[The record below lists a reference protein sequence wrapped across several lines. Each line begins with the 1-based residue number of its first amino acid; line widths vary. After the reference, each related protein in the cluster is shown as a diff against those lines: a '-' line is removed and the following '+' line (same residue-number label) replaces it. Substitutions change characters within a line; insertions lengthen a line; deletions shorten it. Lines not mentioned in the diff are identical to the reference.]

1 MIDIHSHLLFGI
13 DDGAKSLE
21 DSIVLLKQAEKIGYT
36 DIVCSS
42 HFYMGRY
49 ENKNYDKN
57 FDILKQKIKE
67 ENIKINLYKGNEI
80 TFMEGI
86 FSKLRSINSINNG
99 NYILVE
105 FKRRFIFSVYKTFL
119 KTLLDLE
126 YRPILAHIE
135 RYPFIKFEEFKELYN
150 MGIIFQMN
158 IKSIDD
164 LTPKM
169 KYFLQEGYIK
179 VIATDTHNVEFR
191 NYDLDDY
198 FKKLEKLVGVD
209 KMKDLIYENP
219 KKILNNENII
229 LELKGEKNETKKI
242 DSSNGLFKSIWNKLF
257 SRA

>member
-105 FKRRFIFSVYKTFL
+105 FKRTFNFS
-119 KTLLDLE
+119 
-126 YRPILAHIE
+126 
-135 RYPFIKFEEFKELYN
+135 
-150 MGIIFQMN
+150 
-158 IKSIDD
+158 
-164 LTPKM
+164 
-169 KYFLQEGYIK
+169 
-179 VIATDTHNVEFR
+179 
-191 NYDLDDY
+191 
-198 FKKLEKLVGVD
+198 
-209 KMKDLIYENP
+209 
-219 KKILNNENII
+219 KIL
-229 LELKGEKNETKKI
+229 
-242 DSSNGLFKSIWNKLF
+242 
-257 SRA
+257 